1 MAIIK
6 PEIIELLQYR
16 INQEEI
22 SSRLYKAMSRWLDMK
37 GYVGA
42 AKLWCKYSDEELTHV
57 KCVEEYLQNLNILP
71 ETRTIDEQPKKFK
84 GLPNIVALSYKH
96 EVEILEQCTNLYNK
110 ALEAGDKMTATLAHK
125 FVEEQNDELG
135 KLQLWLDMF
144 ELYGDS
150 GASLMMI
157 DEKMGENAG

>member
-22 SSRLYKAMSRWLDMK
+22 SSRLYKAMSRWLEMK
-37 GYVGA
+37 GFVGA
-42 AKLWCKYSDEELTHV
+42 AKLWGKYSEEELDHV
-57 KCVEEYLQNLNILP
+57 KWVDEYLQNLAILP
-71 ETRTIDEQPKKFK
+71 ETRKIEEQPKTFK

-96 EVEILEQCTNLYNK
+96 EVEILNQCTELYNK
-110 ALEAGDKMTATLAHK
+110 ALEVGDKMTATLAHK

-135 KLQLWLDMF
+135 KLQLWIDMF
-144 ELYGDS
+144 DLYGDT
-150 GASLMMI
+150 GASLLMI
-157 DEKMGENAG
+157 DKEMGKYE